1 MQACQLGK
9 RLVANSDSRLQTS
22 KERDSI
28 YLQNYLHNIKECKMV
43 KLNLAINNN
52 KKKNK
57 TSFKVLEIVCSRS
70 PSDIKNVVFKV
81 TECSCESPLT
91 AKRKLLFILLFWID
105 INAIHAI
112 IEVIQS
118 RLPTCSS

>member
-9 RLVANSDSRLQTS
+9 RLVANSDSRFQAT

-28 YLQNYLHNIKECKMV
+28 YLQNYLHNIKECKMA
-43 KLNLAINNN
+43 KLNLAINN

-57 TSFKVLEIVCSRS
+57 TSFKVSEIVCSRS
-70 PSDIKNVVFKV
+70 PSDKKNVVFEA

-91 AKRKLLFILLFWID
+91 AKRKLLFILLFWVD

-118 RLPTCSS
+118 LLPTCSS